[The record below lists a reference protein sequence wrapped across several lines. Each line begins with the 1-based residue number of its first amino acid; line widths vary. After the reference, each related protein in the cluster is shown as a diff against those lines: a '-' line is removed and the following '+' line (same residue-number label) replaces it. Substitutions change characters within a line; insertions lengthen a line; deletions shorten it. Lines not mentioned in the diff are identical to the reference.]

1 MDSDVKNLV
10 GRIEAEIAKGKANV
24 EKLRAEK
31 VGEHKGREERLAQF
45 EKACE
50 SLKEVWKPRLEAL
63 QKSFGDKVKVAP
75 NTTAGRR
82 QAVFAF
88 TSELARITLTFT
100 ATTDTDVRNLVL
112 NYTLEILPVLMSFPD
127 SAKLEQPFDK
137 VDPKSIGAW
146 IDDRIVEFV
155 KTYMSVHENEFYLK
169 GHMVEDPV
177 VKVRFPKFAAAATLE
192 KDGKTIYFISNE
204 TKQEFEAKQGKG
216 AAEPKETKTKKK

>member
-10 GRIEAEIAKGKANV
+10 GRIEAEIAKGKASV
-24 EKLRAEK
+24 EKLRSDK
-31 VGEHKGREERLAQF
+31 VGEHKGREERMAQF

-50 SLKEVWKPRLEAL
+50 TLKGVWAPRLEAL
-63 QKSFGDKVKVAP
+63 KKSFGDKVKVSPDAQ
-75 NTTAGRR
+75 TGRR

-112 NYTLEILPVLMSFPD
+112 NYSLEILPVLMSFPG

-137 VDPKSIGAW
+137 IDQKAIGAW
-146 IDDRIVEFV
+146 IDDNIVEFV
-155 KTYMSVHENEFYLK
+155 KTYMAVHQNEFYLK

-177 VKVRFPKFAAAATLE
+177 VHVKFPKFAAVATLE
-192 KDGKTIYFISNE
+192 KDGKTIYFISND
-204 TKQEFEAKQGKG
+204 TKAEYEAKQG
-216 AAEPKETKTKKK
+216 AAPRETKTKKK